1 MVIVSLWDAEAGR
14 WIVNFAGEQG
24 DCCFGIEKTCFPK
37 AQIPK

>member
-24 DCCFGIEKTCFPK
+24 DCFGIEKTCFSK